1 MEKLTNATERFELN
15 GVTYT
20 QTKTGY
26 CFKSTGLKDK
36 KGQDI
41 NRRISKAVFEEAIA
55 EYNKLWE
62 AEIEASRKAREEEQ
76 EQSDREAEKAVNGK
90 KATKRTRKSKDIAYT
105 YYESDGNNAR
115 AKVLFTLTAKQVDFI
130 KHLPDTGFWEDGL
143 ESTLWCDILADEIGG
158 QFAGKP
164 MTVGAM
170 ISTLREKDLLS
181 VGKDDSRKGKPS
193 FMKLTEMGQAVA
205 IDLGLR

>member
-15 GVTYT
+15 GVVYT

-26 CFKSTGLKDK
+26 CYKSTGLKDK

-41 NRRISKAVFEEAIA
+41 NRRISKAVFEEAVA

-105 YYESDGNNAR
+105 YYDSDDEATR
-115 AKVLFTLTAKQVDFI
+115 KAIFTLTAKQVDFI
-130 KHLPDTGFWEDGL
+130 KHLPDTGFWENGL
-143 ESTLWCDILADEIGG
+143 ESTLWCDVLADEIGG

-170 ISTLREKDLLS
+170 ISTLREKDLIR
-181 VGKDDSRKGKPS
+181 VGKDLDRKGKPK
-193 FMKLTEMGQAVA
+193 FMRLTEMGQAVA